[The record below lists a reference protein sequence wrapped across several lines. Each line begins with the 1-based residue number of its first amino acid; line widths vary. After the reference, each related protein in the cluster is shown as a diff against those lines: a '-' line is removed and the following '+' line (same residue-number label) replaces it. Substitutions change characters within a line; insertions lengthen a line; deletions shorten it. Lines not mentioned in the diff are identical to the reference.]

1 MKMENVILGII
12 GFGNMGSDHAY
23 RIMKGDIPRME
34 LGAICDIDD
43 DKLKKAK
50 EKYGDKVAYFKDY
63 KEMLKSGKINAVL
76 VATPHYFHPQMVID
90 SFAADMNVICEK
102 PAGVYTK
109 QVAEMNKAADKYG
122 KVFSMM
128 YNQRTNPLY
137 AKARDL
143 IQSGELGDLKRMIW
157 IITNWFRTQ
166 AYYDSGTWRSTWS
179 GEGGGTLI
187 NQNPHQLDLWQWIC
201 GMPKTIRST
210 CYYGKWHD
218 IEVEDDVTVFAEYEN
233 GMTATYITSTGEAP
247 GTNRLEITGT
257 KGKIVIEDDKMKF
270 YRNRVD
276 DVTFCRTHPTSFGTP
291 EVWEVNVPTSKPQ
304 YYQHNGILKNFTD
317 AVLDGAELIAP
328 GKEGILGL
336 TISNAIH
343 LSSWTGES
351 VTLPIDEDKFY
362 DMLQEKIKNSK
373 VVKKEAKTGGDV
385 DMSSSF

>member
-1 MKMENVILGII
+1 
-12 GFGNMGSDHAY
+12 
-23 RIMKGDIPRME
+23 ME

>member
-1 MKMENVILGII
+1 
-12 GFGNMGSDHAY
+12 
-23 RIMKGDIPRME
+23 
-34 LGAICDIDD
+34 
-43 DKLKKAK
+43 
-50 EKYGDKVAYFKDY
+50 
-63 KEMLKSGKINAVL
+63 
-76 VATPHYFHPQMVID
+76 
-90 SFAADMNVICEK
+90 
-102 PAGVYTK
+102 
-109 QVAEMNKAADKYG
+109 
-122 KVFSMM
+122 
-128 YNQRTNPLY
+128 
-137 AKARDL
+137 
-143 IQSGELGDLKRMIW
+143 
-157 IITNWFRTQ
+157 
-166 AYYDSGTWRSTWS
+166 
-179 GEGGGTLI
+179 
-187 NQNPHQLDLWQWIC
+187 
-201 GMPKTIRST
+201 MPKTIRST